1 MKYILLEALGRRR
14 NIRRPVGRIQR
25 ESVAEDEEI
34 EHCVGDKIS
43 RTTYLII
50 LGSKKEGV

>member
-1 MKYILLEALGRRR
+1 M
-14 NIRRPVGRIQR
+14 
-25 ESVAEDEEI
+25 AEDEGI

-50 LGSKKEGV
+50 LGSRKEGV